1 MKKLNVKKR
10 KSSESTVEH
19 PNDHQ
24 DKQQDRDDLKKETSS
39 KPTYGTTPDG
49 TLFKIPETHDVLSS
63 LFNPS
68 LPKSNLDLITLFSLT
83 FQIILLNF
91 FRLKSLRKFY
101 LISFIFWRLS
111 YNVGLGWIL
120 RKQSER
126 RFIVKWISS
135 NRYFDVKLYPKFSKW
150 VEAQLT
156 SKMSHSTDYQ
166 FSSVPIEYNIW
177 LLFRQV
183 VDIILLNDF
192 LSYFLFCFTSN
203 HSFEFH
209 SLPRI
214 LIGVSLVAFNI
225 WVKLEAHKIVHDY
238 AWYWGDAFF
247 KSLHTLVFDGV
258 FEMAPHPMY
267 SIGYAG
273 FYGASLITGSRMVF
287 FVSLGAH
294 LCQFGFLIYFEN
306 PHIERTYGR
315 PRPLTAKDPLPIK
328 AEVQHSISTHL
339 SEDQKKTPT
348 PSLTGFEQSGGEWSD
363 SSFNGD
369 LGSKGLGLDLQL
381 DESHPRKAFGLIPSP
396 GIYNQARSSPSK
408 TNQTNHHRRP
418 LTRQDLDHKFF
429 KKQMIGLSNFDPLR
443 STDLATILSLLY
455 SILFLIFNRN
465 KWVVSLNAIGFRI
478 LHSFGLGILLKKQ
491 SQTRFIVRHFLKRY
505 HYHPEVFREVVLED
519 CFGNWMGIYNLS
531 LIMVYVSFGTLA
543 WQFYEMRSELS
554 IGSEL
559 LRHTFGMCL
568 IGLHI
573 WTARSTYEVLGNF
586 GWFYGDF
593 FIDDYPN
600 ELAYTG
606 IYRFLN
612 NPERT
617 MGGAG
622 LIGLS
627 LMSGSLFVFGFAI
640 FSMICHWW
648 FLSYVENPHMRKLY
662 GDAIRKEAGLTKTIR
677 ERAMVRLN
685 RTRGVRIEEKIKE
698 VQGTFDHIYDETV
711 VALDEFLEKSAPRL
725 SGVVR
730 DTKVLL
736 QQSGERLILTRVAND
751 LSSYDTSQYRLDVH
765 HSVCHDPHSSSKLD
779 DHRLSMSPTFI
790 KSLGETPLLLKFHVG
805 EPITLTW
812 TAPQNHSRSDW
823 IGLYRC
829 GSSTSRLVT
838 RVASAGRWLPVCAEE
853 WEGEVHIGS
862 KVEESDH
869 EDLDTPVG
877 KKSVAEGTM
886 TFTGSQLVWSEGWY
900 EFRYHHDG
908 KHNVMAITEPIEIYV
923 EKVKE
928 EEDRIEVMKENVRKL
943 VGYSLCLD
951 PALIPKSLNLSE
963 PQQTNEKSEIKQEEE
978 DDDDFVVMN
987 YDQARRIR
995 DGIGKSFG
1003 VELGLDVILDD
1014 GNVSRLAER
1023 ILGARKLL
1031 RPVLGVDHG
1040 NGKMK

>member
-1 MKKLNVKKR
+1 MKKSNVKRR
-10 KSSESTVEH
+10 KSKSIL
-19 PNDHQ
+19 DDQ
-24 DKQQDRDDLKKETSS
+24 DVDQDRQQGRDDENSHKETTS

-91 FRLKSLRKFY
+91 FKTNTLRKVY
-101 LISFIFWRLS
+101 LLSFVFWRLT
-111 YNVGLGWIL
+111 YNVGLGWL
-120 RKQSER
+120 LKRQSER
-126 RFIVKWISS
+126 KLIVKWISS
-135 NRYFDVKLYPKFSKW
+135 NRYFDSKRYPKFSKW
-150 VEAQLT
+150 VEAQLN

-328 AEVQHSISTHL
+328 HEVQNSISIHL
-339 SEDQKKTPT
+339 SEDRKKTQT
-348 PSLTGFEQSGGEWSD
+348 SSLTAFEQSGGEWSD
-363 SSFNGD
+363 SS
-369 LGSKGLGLDLQL
+369 LGV
-381 DESHPRKAFGLIPSP
+381 
-396 GIYNQARSSPSK
+396 YNQEKSSPTK

-418 LTRQDLDHKFF
+418 LTRQDLDYKFF

-455 SILFLIFNRN
+455 SICFLIFNQN
-465 KWVVSLNAIGFRI
+465 KLIVSLNAIGFRL

-505 HYHPEVFREVVLED
+505 HYHPEIFREVVLED

-543 WQFYEMRSELS
+543 WQFYEMRSDLS
-554 IGSEL
+554 VGSEL

-627 LMSGSLFVFGFAI
+627 LMSGSFFVFGFAI

-677 ERAMVRLN
+677 ERAMVRLK

-751 LSSYDTSQYRLDVH
+751 LSSYDTSQYQLKVH
-765 HSVCHDPHSSSKLD
+765 PSVHHDPHSSSNLD
-779 DHRLSMSPTFI
+779 DHSLAMSPTLI
-790 KSLGETPLLLKFHVG
+790 KSLGQTTRLLKFHVG

-862 KVEESDH
+862 KVEESD

-877 KKSVAEGTM
+877 KKPATEGTM

-908 KHNVMAITEPIEIYV
+908 KHNVMAITEPMEIYI

-943 VGYSLCLD
+943 VGYSLCLE
-951 PALIPKSLNLSE
+951 PSLIPKSLKLSNLHKTDPKE
-963 PQQTNEKSEIKQEEE
+963 EMEEMEEE
-978 DDDDFVVMN
+978 DFVVMN

-1014 GNVSRLAER
+1014 GNVDRLAER

-1031 RPVLGVDHG
+1031 RPILGFDRS
-1040 NGKMK
+1040 KE

>member
-1 MKKLNVKKR
+1 MKQLNIRKR
-10 KSSESTVEH
+10 KSSEPTTENQDQSKGQDQ
-19 PNDHQ
+19 ND
-24 DKQQDRDDLKKETSS
+24 LNKETP

-68 LPKSNLDLITLFSLT
+68 LPKSNLDLITLSSLS
-83 FQIILLNF
+83 FQIILFNF
-91 FRLKSLRKFY
+91 FSMNTLRKIY

-120 RKQSER
+120 KKQSER
-126 RFIVKWISS
+126 KFIVKWISL
-135 NRYFDVKLYPKFSKW
+135 NKYFDSKVYPRFSKW
-150 VEAQLT
+150 VELQLN

-166 FSSVPIEYNIW
+166 FDSVPIEYNIW

-209 SLPRI
+209 TLPRI
-214 LIGVSLVAFNI
+214 LVGVGLVAFNV

-306 PHIERTYGR
+306 PHIERTY
-315 PRPLTAKDPLPIK
+315 
-328 AEVQHSISTHL
+328 
-339 SEDQKKTPT
+339 DQI
-348 PSLTGFEQSGGEWSD
+348 
-363 SSFNGD
+363 N
-369 LGSKGLGLDLQL
+369 
-381 DESHPRKAFGLIPSP
+381 SP
-396 GIYNQARSSPSK
+396 GIYNPTKSSAHK
-408 TNQTNHHRRP
+408 TNFHHSRP

-443 STDLATILSLLY
+443 STDLATSLSLLY
-455 SILFLIFNRN
+455 SILFLIFNQN
-465 KWVVSLNAIGFRI
+465 KWLVSLNAIGFRI

-505 HYHPEVFREVVLED
+505 HYHPEIFREVVLED

-543 WQFYEMRSELS
+543 WQFYEMKSDLS

-627 LMSGSLFVFGFAI
+627 LMSGSFFVFGFAI

-677 ERAMVRLN
+677 ERAMVRLK

-711 VALDEFLEKSAPRL
+711 VALDEFLEKCKFERSAPRL

-751 LSSYDTSQYRLDVH
+751 LSSYDTSQYQLTVHPSVH
-765 HSVCHDPHSSSKLD
+765 HDPYSSSSLD
-779 DHRLSMSPTFI
+779 DQRLSMSPTFI
-790 KSLGETPLLLKFHVG
+790 KSLGETNRLLKFHVG

-862 KVEESDH
+862 KVEESDDG
-869 EDLDTPVG
+869 ELDTAVG
-877 KKSVAEGTM
+877 KKPLAEGTM

-908 KHNVMAITEPIEIYV
+908 KHNVMAITEPIEIYI

-928 EEDRIEVMKENVRKL
+928 EEDRLEVMKENVRSL
-943 VGYSLCLD
+943 VGYSLCLE
-951 PALIPKSLNLSE
+951 PSLIPKSLTLLNL
-963 PQQTNEKSEIKQEEE
+963 NELQERNGTPKKSEEEE
-978 DDDDFVVMN
+978 DFVVMN

-1023 ILGARKLL
+1023 ILGARRLL
-1031 RPVLGVDHG
+1031 RPILGVDG
-1040 NGKMK
+1040 GKNDKKK